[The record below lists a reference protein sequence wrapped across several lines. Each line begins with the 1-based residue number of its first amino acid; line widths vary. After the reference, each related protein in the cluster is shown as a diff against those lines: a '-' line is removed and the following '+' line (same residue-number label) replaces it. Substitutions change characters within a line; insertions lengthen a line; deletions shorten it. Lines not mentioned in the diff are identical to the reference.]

1 MQHADYFKNTFLPDV
16 VNLNQG
22 RLDKL
27 KARVDAVYGAL
38 TSDGTIGS
46 MITGKIP
53 QGSWPHQL
61 IIKPKQNGHFDADF
75 MLEMTYQ
82 PGWRP
87 TRYIDEVYK
96 ALDRHPTYKLQNHE
110 RKCRCVWLEYA
121 PDNGIGCHLD
131 IVPFITLSGGR
142 RVIVNRDEDA
152 WEPPFGSTDPAG
164 FTTWIKRRD
173 QLTSKQFRRVV
184 RLMKFIKLERGSF
197 NGVRSVVLT
206 TLLGLQVTELSSLSL
221 DHYTNIPTALVNI
234 VEDLDRF
241 LQAQGATRPHLAN
254 PNGDGT
260 DFDHRWTDETYR
272 NFRDRI
278 HVVAADVRAAYDE
291 TDADKSIAAWHKV
304 LGDKF
309 NPPSTKSA
317 GASTNPYTAGGTAAA
332 GIAASSRS
340 GRSG

>member
-16 VNLNQG
+16 VNLNQS

-27 KARVDAVYGAL
+27 DSRVNSVYAAL
-38 TSDGTIGS
+38 TSDATIGS
-46 MITGKIP
+46 IITGKIP

-61 IIKPKQNGHFDADF
+61 IIKPKPDGDFDADF

-82 PGWRP
+82 PDWQP

-96 ALDRHPTYKLQNHE
+96 ALHRHPTYQSQEHG

-121 PDNGIGCHLD
+121 PENSIGCHLD
-131 IVPFITLSGGR
+131 IVPFITLPDGR
-142 RVIVNRDEDA
+142 RVIVNRDNDA
-152 WEPPFGSTDPAG
+152 WEPEFGSTDPAK
-164 FTTWIKRRD
+164 FTTWVKRRD
-173 QLTSKQFRRVV
+173 ELTSNQFRRVV
-184 RLMKFIKLERGSF
+184 RLLKFIKLERGSF

-206 TLLGLQVTELSSLSL
+206 TLLGLQVTEINSLSPGR
-221 DHYTNIPTALVNI
+221 YSNIPTALVNI
-234 VEDLDRF
+234 IEDLDRY
-241 LQAQGATRPHLAN
+241 LQAQGTTRPHLPN

-260 DFDHRWTDETYR
+260 NFDHRWTDETYR

-278 HVVAADVRAAYDE
+278 HTIAADIRTAYDE
-291 TDADKSIAAWHKV
+291 SDPDKSISAWRKV

-309 NPPSTKSA
+309 NPPSPKRS
-317 GASTNPYTAGGTAAA
+317 GAPMNPYAATGSA
-332 GIAASSRS
+332 SGIATSRS

>member
-1 MQHADYFKNTFLPDV
+1 MQHADYFKNTFLPEV
-16 VNLNQG
+16 VNLNQS

-27 KARVDAVYGAL
+27 DGRVDAVYGAL
-38 TSDGTIGS
+38 SADATIGS

-61 IIKPKQNGHFDADF
+61 IIKPKPDGQFDADF
-75 MLEMTYQ
+75 LLEMTYQ
-82 PGWRP
+82 ADWEP

-96 ALDRHPTYKLQNHE
+96 ALDRHSTYKLQKHG
-110 RKCRCVWLEYA
+110 RKCRCIWLEYA
-121 PDNGIGCHLD
+121 PENGVGCHLD
-131 IVPFITLSGGR
+131 IVPFITLPDGR
-142 RVIVNRDEDA
+142 RVIVNRDDNA

-164 FTTWIKRRD
+164 FTTWVKRRD
-173 QLTSKQFRRVV
+173 ELTSKQFRRVV
-184 RLMKFIKLERGSF
+184 RLMKFIKLERASF

-206 TLLGLQVTELSSLSL
+206 TLLGLQVTEVNALSPDRYS
-221 DHYTNIPTALVNI
+221 NIPTALLNI
-234 VEDLDRF
+234 VEDLDRL
-241 LQAQGATRPHLAN
+241 LQAQGTTRPHLAN

-278 HVVAADVRAAYDE
+278 HTIAADLRAAYDE
-291 TDADKSIAAWHKV
+291 PDTDKSIAAWRKV

-309 NPPSTKSA
+309 NPPNTKRT
-317 GASTNPYTAGGTAAA
+317 GASTNPYIASGSAA
-332 GIAASSRS
+332 GVAASSRS